1 MLFDPELI
9 GTKDTTDMTWVLI
22 IGLVSWAIV
31 LWLFVDKLK
40 RYNTNGIYA
49 VSHNNNPP
57 NNVGLKNSSITL
69 IAFHVSMLL
78 LTVLKVFKVD
88 IPYHPLCLS
97 WLIIGTAVASTFLNV
112 AMVGGDLFTN
122 LLTKE
127 EKDKSIASLVLQCF
141 SNSLMF
147 AVVVGL
153 I

>member
-57 NNVGLKNSSITL
+57 NNIGLKNSSITL

-78 LTVLKVFKVD
+78 FRKSR
-88 IPYHPLCLS
+88 LS
-97 WLIIGTAVASTFLNV
+97 AKIF
-112 AMVGGDLFTN
+112 
-122 LLTKE
+122 
-127 EKDKSIASLVLQCF
+127 
-141 SNSLMF
+141 
-147 AVVVGL
+147 
-153 I
+153 